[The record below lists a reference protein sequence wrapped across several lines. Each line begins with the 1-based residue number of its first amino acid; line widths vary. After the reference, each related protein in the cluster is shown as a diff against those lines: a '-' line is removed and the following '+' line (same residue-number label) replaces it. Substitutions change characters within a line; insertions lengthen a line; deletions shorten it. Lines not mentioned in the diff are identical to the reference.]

1 MITSELKFTHVDAL
15 TFRSFLTDKKGLLV
29 DVRTKEE
36 YEDNHI
42 DGAVNFDIY
51 SSKFLEY
58 FENLPLDTSIF
69 VYCNTG
75 VRSKTAIEMLRQSGY
90 IEVYGLRGGIIA
102 WQLLNWPTK

>member
-15 TFRSFLTDKKGLLV
+15 TFRSILTDKKGILV

-36 YEDNHI
+36 YEENHL

-51 SSKFLEY
+51 SSKFLDNFIQY
-58 FENLPLDTSIF
+58 PLDTTVF

-75 VRSKTAIEMLRQSGY
+75 VRSKTAIEMLRQNGY
-90 IEVYGLRGGIIA
+90 LEVYGLRGGIIA
-102 WQLLNWPTK
+102 WQLLDNN